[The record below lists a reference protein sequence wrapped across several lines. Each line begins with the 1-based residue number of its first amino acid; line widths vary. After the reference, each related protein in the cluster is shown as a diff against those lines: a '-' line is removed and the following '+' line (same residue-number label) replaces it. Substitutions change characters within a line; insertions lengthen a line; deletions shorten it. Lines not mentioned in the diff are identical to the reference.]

1 MAGIDLN
8 PDEIQFIV
16 QPYQFEPHRGPEQP
30 LSSSESSSES
40 DSERDSDIDDVA
52 TDEWCTCNNCVA
64 MPTATERRCC
74 QSFAVCQPKLDEATI
89 TCITMHEAFQVNCL
103 NHHVLELSFYE
114 YLDYNGPI
122 GDEEPVHELYRYIAY
137 RRYTR
142 WLWHRLG
149 KKTRKVIPSCVVS
162 AIRTRFPSDEYTGFR
177 YPRDY

>member
-1 MAGIDLN
+1 MCLN
-8 PDEIQFIV
+8 HFTVFLIFFTI
-16 QPYQFEPHRGPEQP
+16 FNFR
-30 LSSSESSSES
+30 
-40 DSERDSDIDDVA
+40 
-52 TDEWCTCNNCVA
+52 CTCNNCVA

-122 GDEEPVHELYRYIAY
+122 GGEEPVHELYRYIAY

-177 YPRDY
+177 YPRDYWVRIHRKRPRKKKCDVSMDLFCSEQY